1 VMAKAHGL
9 ESPQPI
15 MCSSRESNNCMYM
28 FQSGSKCYL
37 WNLSMGDI
45 WEIVT
50 AMNAVDIVTKIA
62 KQGLKLLKLVE
73 VS

>member
-1 VMAKAHGL
+1 
-9 ESPQPI
+9 
-15 MCSSRESNNCMYM
+15 MYM

-50 AMNAVDIVTKIA
+50 AMNAVDIVAKIA
-62 KQGLKLLKLVE
+62 KQGLKSLKLAEVPE
-73 VS
+73 VSTSG